1 MQQIVL
7 WIHVLACVAIIFLVL
22 LQHGKGADA
31 GVTFGSGSSN
41 TMFGS
46 QGALPFLLK
55 LTVLCAVVF
64 FSTSM
69 ILSYQA
75 AHPDHQRDHRLPV
88 AHQSGNNHK

>member
-55 LTVLCAVVF
+55 LTVLCAVIF

-75 AHPDHQRDHRLPV
+75 AHPDHHRDHRKSYQ
-88 AHQSGNNHK
+88 HYQSL